1 MAAVECLTQEQAQS
15 CLEDLKI
22 GLLTL
27 HHYLLIGNQYY
38 NFETYKPEPEVV
50 QDYGAEGA
58 LNQDLE
64 NIFCPKG
71 RVGPICLKETGP
83 GLEAVAEVLDKWI
96 EKHPKSVV
104 LQKWVDDLIAATEY
118 VAEVSGNDEI

>member
-27 HHYLLIGNQYY
+27 HHYLPIGNQYY
-38 NFETYKPEPEVV
+38 NFETYKPEPEAV

-58 LNQDLE
+58 LNRDLE

-71 RVGPICLKETGP
+71 RAGPICLKEIVILKPITQ
-83 GLEAVAEVLDKWI
+83 
-96 EKHPKSVV
+96 
-104 LQKWVDDLIAATEY
+104 QKQAAPPVISASKELGESDWVF
-118 VAEVSGNDEI
+118 G